1 MLSMPT
7 RSAEELFQTPYH
19 IIDILPTRVLKDSP
33 GQYFEVAEYFLQPAQ
48 MATVKQRH
56 INVVLKLN
64 CYHDIRLDENGAINP
79 DPQTIERIMRMRFVP
94 IFIQDALI
102 VSEHDDTH
110 MTIFNADDELLE
122 LVGAIARS
130 EGLFVWNPGQGAM

>member
-1 MLSMPT
+1 VGNVLNLTNNYGMSSSCKNKEAAWQFLRGLLTMDSQ
-7 RSAEELFQTPYH
+7 RFYG
-19 IIDILPTRVLKDSP
+19 LPTNKNL
-33 GQYFEVAEYFLQPAQ
+33 FEQKMKAAMTPEYEEDE
-48 MATVKQRH
+48 
-56 INVVLKLN
+56 NGN
-64 CYHDIRLDENGAINP
+64 IRLDENGAINP
-79 DPQTIERIMRMRFVP
+79 DPQTIERIMRKRFVP

-122 LVGAIARS
+122 LVGAIATS